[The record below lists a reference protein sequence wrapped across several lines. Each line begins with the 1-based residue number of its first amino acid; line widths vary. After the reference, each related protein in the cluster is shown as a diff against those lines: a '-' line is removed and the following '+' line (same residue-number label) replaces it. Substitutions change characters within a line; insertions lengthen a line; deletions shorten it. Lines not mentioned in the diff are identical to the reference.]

1 MQRYAAIVPSL
12 DHQNQISDRKMNN
25 SYQILSLLWALFV
38 LFGYGFAG
46 GPNTSTPMPLIEI
59 VGFFVLAF
67 VNFRS
72 KKIYGF
78 ALLAIL
84 FCTITYQTY
93 TSLQSPYLTWD
104 DVDIGTVIPLSVLLF
119 SAFSIWR
126 MHSENN
132 K

>member
-1 MQRYAAIVPSL
+1 
-12 DHQNQISDRKMNN
+12 MNN